1 MGLSLAFPCRGL
13 SFLSAKRTPEASCD
27 SAAMAERRIDPEDG
41 KARTFEE
48 VVKRYQSEYS
58 PQQVKDYWERQCKP
72 VPADPF
78 LTHLQSGQ
86 GGPRYGTQPGLYMQ
100 SDQAPTAPASQV
112 NLGQVKL
119 SEDPFMAAAFATQ
132 GPGQAPPYAPSADLP
147 PPPHFTVAEDPAQDK
162 QPAYEGAYSFLGAG
176 DKDRQPRARTILV
189 LVPVLIFLWE
199 MIIWCM
205 LAHISINAC
214 WLMTVTLS
222 VVSASAVTMWFYG
235 MRWGPVS
242 LAALGFLCIVAIVMG
257 TLLGQQG
264 WDQHWRLFWWMNIG
278 QQEVPTVAATPAG
291 ARSDAAT
298 LSFRG
303 VNGTFDHTSV
313 DSSRSAGFK
322 DTQLFCVAPIL
333 SPDTAGADFPRVNY
347 WAVGIDCCSKSGYFS
362 CDGSRDSA
370 AGHGV
375 VQLAGGFP
383 CPSCNVAS
391 FQKAIAKA
399 EATYGLVS
407 APDALLVRWVE
418 HASSTKMHA
427 GVWAIG
433 YLLICM
439 VFGSVF
445 LSMLGSTAWYYG
457 LGKKAPSIQ
466 GFFSEETPEAR
477 AKKQ

>member
-1 MGLSLAFPCRGL
+1 
-13 SFLSAKRTPEASCD
+13 
-27 SAAMAERRIDPEDG
+27 
-41 KARTFEE
+41 
-48 VVKRYQSEYS
+48 
-58 PQQVKDYWERQCKP
+58 
-72 VPADPF
+72 
-78 LTHLQSGQ
+78 
-86 GGPRYGTQPGLYMQ
+86 
-100 SDQAPTAPASQV
+100 
-112 NLGQVKL
+112 
-119 SEDPFMAAAFATQ
+119 MAAAFATQ